1 MNVESIYSF
10 LSMYLSIHPAII
22 EHGFSVPRVMDQF
35 DYFQEEIFKER
46 QMKSKYASLIGLKQ
60 ITTRIGKQ
68 EGEGELD
75 LYFIDLFLKLYK

>member
-1 MNVESIYSF
+1 
-10 LSMYLSIHPAII
+10 
-22 EHGFSVPRVMDQF
+22 MDQF

-60 ITTRIGKQ
+60 ITTRIWKQ

-75 LYFIDLFLKLYK
+75 LYFTDLFLKLYK